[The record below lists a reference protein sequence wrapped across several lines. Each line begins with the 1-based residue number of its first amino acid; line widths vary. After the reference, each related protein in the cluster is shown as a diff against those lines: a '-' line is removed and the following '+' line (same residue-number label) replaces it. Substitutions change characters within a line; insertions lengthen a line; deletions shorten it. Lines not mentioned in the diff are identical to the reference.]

1 MTTSHAPG
9 VAFDGGVN
17 VQVIIVEDCTFT
29 LVAVMFGLSAFIR
42 ATVAPDWKFVPVRAV
57 METAV
62 PAVPSSG
69 TIFLKVGFPV
79 GETVVVVVVDV
90 ELVCVVDPV
99 VAVVRTVG
107 RWITIEEGGL
117 LVIFSVYVFSMT
129 ALDTFSVAEFLR
141 YPQLPSALG

>member
-17 VQVIIVEDCTFT
+17 VQVISVEDCTLT
-29 LVAVMFGLSAFIR
+29 LVAVIFGLSAFIR
-42 ATVAPDWKFVPVRAV
+42 ATVVPVRAV

>member
-9 VAFDGGVN
+9 VAFDGRLN
-17 VQVIIVEDCTFT
+17 VQVISVEDCTLT
-29 LVAVMFGLSAFIR
+29 LVAVIFGLSAFIR

>member
-1 MTTSHAPG
+1 MTTSHAPA
-9 VAFDGGVN
+9 VAFDGGEN
-17 VQVIIVEDCTFT
+17 VQVINVEDCTLT
-29 LVAVMFGLSAFIR
+29 LVAVIFGLSSFIR
-42 ATVAPDWKFVPVRAV
+42 VTVAPDWKFVPVRAV
-57 METAV
+57 IGICV

-79 GETVVVVVVDV
+79 GETVVVIVVDV
-90 ELVCVVDPV
+90 ELAGVVDKV

-107 RWITIEEGGL
+107 RWIAIEEGSL

-129 ALDTFSVAEFLR
+129 TRAAFSVLEFLR